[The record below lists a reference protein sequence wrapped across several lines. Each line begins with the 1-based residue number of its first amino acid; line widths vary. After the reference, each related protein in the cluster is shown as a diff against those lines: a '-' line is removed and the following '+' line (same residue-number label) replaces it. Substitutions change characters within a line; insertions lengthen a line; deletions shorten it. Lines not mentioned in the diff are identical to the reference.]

1 MHWRDSSHVTFVR
14 DFAYP
19 HLRRQR
25 RRLRIMASTA
35 ANVGDTSAKSFA
47 EYVQPEPLP
56 HPIFPSDPV
65 NLGPQDAQAQARRPL
80 PYRIHSHRLRVQAHA
95 KNVRARLLSG
105 PLIDVYVGTGEEKRH
120 WALHRNV
127 LCYHSE
133 YLASELQTN
142 ESTKNKTSN
151 KLELVEDDPK
161 GFELLVKWLYQGKLE
176 DVSSISD
183 AGKKFEY
190 AVACHKLYLL
200 CERFDM
206 PELKNMAIDQ
216 YRKGLN
222 QARLV
227 PDADEINEI
236 YRESPEGSPFRTLVT
251 RIAARQLMDPDNDK
265 DAEDYRACFDSNPDF
280 AVDLVNAIKSGTGG
294 QLFTD
299 PTSGDE
305 CEYHDHEGGI
315 DCHNRTKGKGT
326 GLKKHRFRPLS
337 PPSPPSTPP
346 ETPFETPLPRST
358 SANFGASQPAKSS
371 QKVEGD
377 DAHEGLNGDQDDG
390 YGDEHLGDSGG
401 PSRRGPG
408 AYPATPPTAKSGSGE
423 RGQHHVG
430 LESPGGGSPKRQP
443 PKLRKRS
450 DAIPRHA
457 LSEGDF

>member
-19 HLRRQR
+19 HLRRHR
-25 RRLRIMASTA
+25 RRLRIMDSTV

-56 HPIFPSDPV
+56 HPIFPSDPMD
-65 NLGPQDAQAQARRPL
+65 LASPSPDAQTRRPL

-95 KNVRARLLSG
+95 KNERARLLSG
-105 PLIDVYVGTGEEKRH
+105 PLIDVYVGAGEEKRH

-142 ESTKNKTSN
+142 ESTKNKASN
-151 KLELVEDDPK
+151 KLDLVEDDPK

-176 DVSSISD
+176 DVSSITD

-236 YRESPEGSPFRTLVT
+236 YRESPDGSPFRTLVT

-265 DAEDYRACFDSNPDF
+265 NAEDYRACFDSNPDF
-280 AVDLVNAIKSGTGG
+280 AVDLVNAIKAGTGG
-294 QLFTD
+294 TLFTD

-305 CEYHDHEGGI
+305 CEYHDHEGGT
-315 DCHNRTKGKGT
+315 DCHNNNTKGKG
-326 GLKKHRFRPLS
+326 
-337 PPSPPSTPP
+337 
-346 ETPFETPLPRST
+346 E
-358 SANFGASQPAKSS
+358 
-371 QKVEGD
+371 
-377 DAHEGLNGDQDDG
+377 
-390 YGDEHLGDSGG
+390 
-401 PSRRGPG
+401 
-408 AYPATPPTAKSGSGE
+408 
-423 RGQHHVG
+423 
-430 LESPGGGSPKRQP
+430 
-443 PKLRKRS
+443 
-450 DAIPRHA
+450 
-457 LSEGDF
+457 

>member
-47 EYVQPEPLP
+47 E
-56 HPIFPSDPV
+56 
-65 NLGPQDAQAQARRPL
+65 
-80 PYRIHSHRLRVQAHA
+80 
-95 KNVRARLLSG
+95 LLSG

-315 DCHNRTKGKGT
+315 DCHNRTKGKG
-326 GLKKHRFRPLS
+326 
-337 PPSPPSTPP
+337 
-346 ETPFETPLPRST
+346 E
-358 SANFGASQPAKSS
+358 
-371 QKVEGD
+371 
-377 DAHEGLNGDQDDG
+377 
-390 YGDEHLGDSGG
+390 
-401 PSRRGPG
+401 
-408 AYPATPPTAKSGSGE
+408 
-423 RGQHHVG
+423 
-430 LESPGGGSPKRQP
+430 
-443 PKLRKRS
+443 
-450 DAIPRHA
+450 
-457 LSEGDF
+457 